1 MGCKKLQGLGAGVW
15 EVARR
20 QHGVVTRGQL
30 LELRF
35 SSQAIQH
42 RIERGRLHPLWRGV
56 YGLGRPELTQ
66 HGRWMAAVL
75 SCGTEAALSHESA
88 AALWEIRPVRRG
100 EIHVSVP
107 AHVARSR
114 PGIRLH
120 RRGGLATAGGAAAPA
135 RPGWSPPPPPPAPG
149 PPPPPP

>member
-15 EVARR
+15 EVASR
-20 QHGVVTRGQL
+20 QHGLVTRGQL
-30 LELRF
+30 LELGF

-100 EIHVSVP
+100 EPRV
-107 AHVARSR
+107 R
-114 PGIRLH
+114 PCPCGSTP
-120 RRGGLATAGGAAAPA
+120 GGHSAP
-135 RPGWSPPPPPPAPG
+135 S
-149 PPPPPP
+149 